1 MQKIIKYPRTQHI
14 KGSKLQDGDYDLSQ
28 IPFSEIQN
36 KHIVIEEKVDGANV
50 GISFSPDGQL
60 LLQSRGHFLVGGY
73 KERHYDLL
81 KIFAN
86 ENYQQ
91 LYSVLGDKYIMYGE
105 WLYAKHKI
113 YYDALPSYFLEFD
126 VYDKEKG
133 VFLDT
138 TSRRELL
145 KDLPIHSVPVLAS
158 GKFNSMQEV
167 LSYLTNSK
175 YKTENCEQN
184 LLQTINALN
193 LDKDECLSETDLS
206 PLMEGLYIK
215 VEENGIVTNRMKYVR
230 YSFTQPNSVTTSKW
244 LTKPIIPNKLLK

>member
-1 MQKIIKYPRTQHI
+1 MERIIKYPRTQHI
-14 KGSKLQDGDYDLSQ
+14 KGSKLQEGDYDLSQ
-28 IPFSEIQN
+28 IPFSKIQN
-36 KHIVIEEKVDGANV
+36 KNIVIEEKVDGANV
-50 GISFSPDGQL
+50 GISFSTDGEL

-86 ENYQQ
+86 QNYQS

-126 VYDKEKG
+126 VYDKERG

-145 KDLPIHSVPVLAS
+145 KDLPICSVPVLAS
-158 GKFNSMQEV
+158 GKFNSLEKV
-167 LSYLTNSK
+167 LSYLKNSN
-175 YKTENCEQN
+175 YKTQNNEQN
-184 LLQTINALN
+184 LLKTLNELN
-193 LDKDECLSETDLS
+193 LNVDDCLRETDLS

-215 VEENGIVTNRMKYVR
+215 VEENGVVVDRMKYVR
-230 YSFTQPNSVTTSKW
+230 YSFTQPDSVTSSKW
-244 LTKPIIPNKLLK
+244 FNKPIIPNKLL

>member
-1 MQKIIKYPRTQHI
+1 MERIIKYPRTQHI
-14 KGSKLQDGDYDLSQ
+14 KGSKLQEGDYDLSQ
-28 IPFSEIQN
+28 IPFSKIQN
-36 KHIVIEEKVDGANV
+36 KNIVIEEKVDGANV
-50 GISFSPDGQL
+50 GISFSTDGEL

-145 KDLPIHSVPVLAS
+145 KDLPICSVPVLAS
-158 GKFNSMQEV
+158 GKFDSLEKV
-167 LSYLTNSK
+167 LSFLKNSN
-175 YKTENCEQN
+175 YKTENNKQN
-184 LLQTINALN
+184 LLKTLN
-193 LDKDECLSETDLS
+193 ELSLNVDECLSETDLS

-244 LTKPIIPNKLLK
+244 LTKPIIPNKLI

>member
-1 MQKIIKYPRTQHI
+1 MERIIKYPRTQHI

-28 IPFSEIQN
+28 IPFSKIQN
-36 KHIVIEEKVDGANV
+36 KNIVIEEKVDGANV
-50 GISFSPDGQL
+50 GISFSTDGEL

-86 ENYQQ
+86 QNYQS
-91 LYSVLGDKYIMYGE
+91 LYSVLADKYIMYGE

-126 VYDKEKG
+126 VYDKQKG

-145 KDLPIHSVPVLAS
+145 KDLPIYSVPVLAS
-158 GKFNSMQEV
+158 GKFDSLEKV
-167 LSYLTNSK
+167 LSFLKNSN
-175 YKTENCEQN
+175 YKTQNNKQN
-184 LLQTINALN
+184 LINAINELN
-193 LDKDECLSETDLS
+193 LNVDDCLSETDLS

-215 VEENGIVTNRMKYVR
+215 VEENGVVVDRMKYVR
-230 YSFTQPNSVTTSKW
+230 YSFTQPESVSSSKW
-244 LTKPIIPNKLLK
+244 LNKTIIPNKLL